1 MLDKVGRQQTF
12 KLRYVATQMIS
23 STDFFCQIICQI
35 YDSAFFFF
43 LFQAFLEL
51 ANVNLDFPWN

>member
-12 KLRYVATQMIS
+12 KVRYVATQMIS
-23 STDFFCQIICQI
+23 SIDFFCQNICQI
-35 YDSAFFFF
+35 YDCIFFF